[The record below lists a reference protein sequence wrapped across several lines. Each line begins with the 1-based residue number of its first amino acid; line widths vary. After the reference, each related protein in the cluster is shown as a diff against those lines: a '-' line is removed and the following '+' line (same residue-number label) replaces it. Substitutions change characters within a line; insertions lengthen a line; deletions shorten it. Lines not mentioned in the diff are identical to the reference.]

1 MKRYL
6 MGAVIVVFAVVI
18 IHVPY
23 SWASLNLFS
32 KFSVENELD
41 AGDEPVPVSSHPAGS
56 CSSTNVS
63 LDNDLY
69 RDMESWAAEGLIDSQ
84 ILSIKPLTKNEAG
97 RQIAAAL
104 DKCAAMEKPSAT
116 CRNIREY
123 YAKLFAPEIAEARDG
138 AKVRNT
144 FLKPVDSASVSYEYL
159 DGPFSIYNQE
169 GIPYGNGHNA
179 VVQFEAEARLWK
191 VLSFSVEP
199 QLAYFDD
206 PGNRD
211 EGSDSGMWLHRGY
224 AKLTVFNLE
233 LEVGRDSL
241 WWGPGYHGSLLMSN
255 NAHPFDMIKLSNPE
269 PVVLPWIFSYLGP
282 VQFNLIF
289 SQLNDVRKGAEL
301 ANPFLYGLRLA
312 IKPHPYLELGASH
325 LVLFGGPER
334 RDLSFGDLIK
344 TLYSNQNHDNEKTD
358 SNQEFAVDFALTIP
372 HIKNMFILRM
382 PLSCIARWAPKIRE
396 RHRIGEPIWA
406 ASLFIILFLW
416 NVLFC
421 VASMGICRPTAYPMP
436 GTIIVIIRCVMKEM
450 CLVIM
455 PELIRRIFLWNGHR
469 ILKSY
474 STN

>member
-6 MGAVIVVFAVVI
+6 IGAVIVVFAVVF

-23 SWASLNLFS
+23 SEAYLNLFTKIS
-32 KFSVENELD
+32 AGNELD
-41 AGDEPVPVSSHPAGS
+41 AGDEPVSSRPAGS
-56 CSSTNVS
+56 GSSTNVS

-138 AKVRNT
+138 AKMRDT
-144 FLKPVDSASVSYEYL
+144 FLKPLDSASVSYEYL

-179 VVQFEAEARLWK
+179 VIQFEAEARLWK

-269 PVVLPWIFSYLGP
+269 PVVLPWIFPTWG
-282 VQFNLIF
+282 QCNLI
-289 SQLNDVRKGAEL
+289 
-301 ANPFLYGLRLA
+301 
-312 IKPHPYLELGASH
+312 
-325 LVLFGGPER
+325 
-334 RDLSFGDLIK
+334 SFFPA
-344 TLYSNQNHDNEKTD
+344 Q
-358 SNQEFAVDFALTIP
+358 
-372 HIKNMFILRM
+372 
-382 PLSCIARWAPKIRE
+382 
-396 RHRIGEPIWA
+396 
-406 ASLFIILFLW
+406 
-416 NVLFC
+416 
-421 VASMGICRPTAYPMP
+421 
-436 GTIIVIIRCVMKEM
+436 
-450 CLVIM
+450 
-455 PELIRRIFLWNGHR
+455 
-469 ILKSY
+469 
-474 STN
+474 